1 MKPTPP
7 CLDCPDRQIG
17 CHAVCEAYKAF
28 RSALDDYN
36 ETVRDALK
44 ADRQVE
50 SRMIQRNI
58 KNRQKNKHF

>member
-28 RSALDDYN
+28 RSALDGYN
-36 ETVRDALK
+36 ETAEGGDVVQAVENEISIALE
-44 ADRQVE
+44 AIINVSVD
-50 SRMIQRNI
+50 
-58 KNRQKNKHF
+58 